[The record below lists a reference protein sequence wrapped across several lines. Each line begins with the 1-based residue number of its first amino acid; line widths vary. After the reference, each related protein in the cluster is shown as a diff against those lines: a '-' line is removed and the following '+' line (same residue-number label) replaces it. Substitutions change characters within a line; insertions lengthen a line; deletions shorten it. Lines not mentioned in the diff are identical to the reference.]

1 MELEFDKEI
10 DAILRKAR
18 VNRGVL
24 VGDDPPEP
32 KKHLDADTIAA
43 FAENALPQKAKML
56 YMEHFADCDRCR
68 RMLSQSI
75 MLNSE
80 AVTADVGAASIA
92 PTETAE
98 ATIPWYQRIFKTPNL
113 ALAMGA
119 VVLAFSGIL
128 GYLAIQNRQETA
140 APEVSKAVEQPQTQG
155 GPFYGGE
162 ADYSA
167 NSATTANKPASVMSA
182 NTAANTAMPASNTTS
197 NAPVRPE
204 AVTPGGTLVGRTDA
218 VPAKDDDEKEAKPA
232 AQPPPAPVGGAP
244 ATTAGEALKVEEK
257 RKLEDRGLIASERSR
272 STDDAMA
279 RDSAPAAAKKATGP
293 TRSGP
298 ANNQVQLQTQNVF
311 NENLARSV
319 NGKTFDR
326 RDGVWYDI
334 AYRNQATTNVKRGTD
349 TYKKLDSGLRSIADN
364 LGGTVVVIWKDKA
377 YRIN

>member
-18 VNRGVL
+18 G
-24 VGDDPPEP
+24 GDGAAVTAVTSP
-32 KKHLDADTIAA
+32 HLDVDTIAA

-56 YMEHFADCDRCR
+56 YIEHFADCDRCR
-68 RMLSQSI
+68 RMLSQSV

-92 PTETAE
+92 ATETAE
-98 ATIPWYQRIFKTPNL
+98 ATIPWFTRIFKTPSL

-128 GYLAIQNRQETA
+128 GYLAIQNRQETS
-140 APEVSKAVEQPQTQG
+140 APEVSKAVEQTPTQG

-167 NSATTANKPASVMSA
+167 NSAATANKPTGVMSA
-182 NTAANTAMPASNTTS
+182 NTAANTAMPAANSTS
-197 NAPVRPE
+197 NAPMRPE
-204 AVTPGGTLVGRTDA
+204 AATPAGTLLGRTEEESR
-218 VPAKDDDEKEAKPA
+218 KDDDEKESKPVTL
-232 AQPPPAPVGGAP
+232 PPPAPVGGAP
-244 ATTAGEALKVEEK
+244 AATAGEALKVEDK
-257 RKLEDRGLIASERSR
+257 SKLDDRGLIAAERTKSA
-272 STDDAMA
+272 DDVMT
-279 RDSAPAAAKKATGP
+279 RDSSPAAAKKTTGP

-349 TYKKLDSGLRSIADN
+349 AYKKLDSGLRSIADN

-377 YRIN
+377 YRIQ